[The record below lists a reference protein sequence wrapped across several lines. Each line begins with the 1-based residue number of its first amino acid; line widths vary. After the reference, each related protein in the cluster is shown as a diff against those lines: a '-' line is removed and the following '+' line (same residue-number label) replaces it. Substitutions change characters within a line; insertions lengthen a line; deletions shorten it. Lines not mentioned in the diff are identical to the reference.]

1 MIPLNGLLSVSA
13 WNVFAWLVNWCISMN
28 FHVSDQ
34 IQPLA
39 QTNRGLKQKGI
50 SRIPNKLPGSWA
62 LDYSVVITC
71 MVVCQRNLLISCS
84 GTDTFFFFAKLLRPL
99 QNIKT
104 SFQVKDVF
112 ALNFILFFC
121 FFSIINVNFSSFL
134 TDFLWQCTQ
143 PVCHL

>member
-13 WNVFAWLVNWCISMN
+13 WNVFAWLVTWCISMN

-84 GTDTFFFFAKLLRPL
+84 GTETFSL
-99 QNIKT
+99 Q
-104 SFQVKDVF
+104 S
-112 ALNFILFFC
+112 C
-121 FFSIINVNFSSFL
+121 
-134 TDFLWQCTQ
+134 
-143 PVCHL
+143 